1 MRFSIPWVS
10 MILVTSSP
18 RILTMVLMV
27 FFISS
32 SSSSIR
38 RCMCGNNGFNRPTV
52 LLSLCYDKFIHVK
65 NLRSIYIIPT
75 GSSFTMQLYFKNY
88 VKLDLLDL
96 STLMKISM
104 YILLPM
110 ISLLSSSFILIKEY
124 YNKTYNL
131 I

>member
-65 NLRSIYIIPT
+65 NLDQSILLFIPT
-75 GSSFTMQLYFKNY
+75 GSSFFYNAVIFQILCKTGFIRFINTDENIY
-88 VKLDLLDL
+88 VY
-96 STLMKISM
+96 T
-104 YILLPM
+104 
-110 ISLLSSSFILIKEY
+110 SSHDFSPFFILHPHQEI
-124 YNKTYNL
+124 
-131 I
+131 

>member
-1 MRFSIPWVS
+1 
-10 MILVTSSP
+10 
-18 RILTMVLMV
+18 MVLMV

-65 NLRSIYIIPT
+65 NLDQSILYQLDQVF
-75 GSSFTMQLYFKNY
+75 FTIQLYFKYY

-96 STLMKISM
+96 
-104 YILLPM
+104 
-110 ISLLSSSFILIKEY
+110 
-124 YNKTYNL
+124 
-131 I
+131 